1 MKKWSQYLEEN
12 QQVLNEFNKKD
23 EEAVMADEE
32 NFTVAFEI
40 ELESEGYDED
50 DMYEAEQEARREAAE
65 NYFGYDAEEYFRS
78 DVYDN
83 LTPDE
88 VGMEEPDDGAEMVEW
103 YYNNTSTN
111 PSQLEIIYI
120 ALAYQGEPE
129 AEDVFDEAIDKVLNE
144 PMPFLKMVYGDSTRI
159 AELQDLLGWSDDQ
172 MTMGFEVE
180 GGKQYPEPI
189 EKIGASR
196 DAMLKIIDYYLINL
210 RSLSGRGGPGN
221 IFPTSKKP
229 VDMEKFVNTFS
240 SQNQQWF
247 AEQAHE
253 ALDSDIDDLKSRR
266 YGYDV
271 IQTIVDEI
279 NSSNIKYWSQK
290 IMARYRNE
298 VEEKADEAV
307 QSRYEEFTY
316 DPIQW
321 LEDMGY
327 EEYQWFDED
336 NFRDNYTGGGS
347 SYGCDVYELERAM
360 EDNFPNFMSK
370 YQNTLKFEEDGSLS
384 CGIEFSQDNPP
395 YLIGLNAAI
404 EYLEDFFDE
413 YDNQSVLRMT
423 QSTGLH
429 TNIGYSQD
437 GELSESYNLF
447 KALMFLNHTYATKGV
462 GFPSRERSG
471 WTGDLKKPA
480 LHHIEKFA
488 EQLPEDSSHEDVL
501 TKKSL
506 MKKYLSREFDE
517 LSGILS
523 NQVSKTARSMGSK
536 SIGFNVNYTANLN
549 YIEFRY
555 PGKEDATLESM
566 TKALKYYAF
575 IVKAAAD
582 PTFKQKEY
590 IKDLVGFL
598 NNLKGEPESV
608 ANIGF
613 TKEIKKGD
621 LIISH
626 NSYQNNFKKILIYNM
641 IQATELKPDPNPEVE
656 ASWNEQDRERIHA
669 RRAKSAI
676 TILVNSLS
684 DGFIETL
691 INNTLPAYYAGL
703 VRRKTGPSVRLSG
716 MSFDDEMPMGV
727 DFYNKN
733 LSVKAFQFDLDDRN
747 YTLGKNRGDD
757 DVKAINKM
765 VELLKSS
772 NSSVEF
778 IQKLIKESG
787 LTGDEDPV
795 KRMDL
800 VLRKNDGEVSD
811 TTVQKVEDEALTDE
825 LVDLVYSTTNMNTNM
840 SEDKE
845 LNEIRNHFKKW
856 KF

>member
-12 QQVLNEFNKKD
+12 QEILNEFNRKD
-23 EEAVMADEE
+23 EEAVMADQE

-40 ELESEGYDED
+40 ELETEGSDYDD
-50 DMYEAEQEARREAAE
+50 DDTYEAMQDARQKAARE
-65 NYFGYDAEEYFRS
+65 YLGYDAEEYFRS

-83 LTPDE
+83 STPE
-88 VGMEEPDDGAEMVEW
+88 HFGMEEPDDGAEMIEW
-103 YYNNTSTN
+103 YYDNTSTN

-120 ALAYQGEPE
+120 ALAYQGESE

-159 AELQDLLGWSDDQ
+159 AELQELLGWSDDQ

-180 GGKQYPEPI
+180 GGKAYPEPI

-196 DAMLKIIDYYLINL
+196 AAMLKIIDYYLINL

-253 ALDSDIDDLKSRR
+253 ALDSDVDGITGGH
-266 YGYDV
+266 GYYE
-271 IQTIVDEI
+271 IQTIIDEI

-290 IMARYRNE
+290 IMARYRSE
-298 VEEKADEAV
+298 VEEKADDAV
-307 QSRYEEFTY
+307 QERYDEFDM
-316 DPIQW
+316 DPVQY
-321 LEDMGY
+321 LEDLGL

-336 NFRDNYTGGGS
+336 QWLEEYRDSGGGGGE
-347 SYGCDVYELERAM
+347 YGCNVDSLEQGL

-370 YQNTLKFEEDGSLS
+370 YQNTLKFEEDGSLT

-395 YLIGLNAAI
+395 YMMGLDAAI
-404 EYLEDFFDE
+404 EYLTDFYEE
-413 YDNQSVLRMT
+413 YDAQSYFKMT
-423 QSTGLH
+423 DKTGLH
-429 TNIGYSQD
+429 TNIGYL
-437 GELSESYNLF
+437 GEEGGLAEEYNLF

-462 GFPSRERSG
+462 GFPSRERSH
-471 WTGDLKKPA
+471 WTKDLKKPA
-480 LHHIEKFA
+480 LHNIEKFA
-488 EQLPEDSSHEDVL
+488 EQLPDDSSHEDVL

-506 MKKYLSREFDE
+506 MKKYLSREFDD
-517 LSGILS
+517 LGGILS
-523 NQVSKTARSMGSK
+523 NQVAQQAQRMGAK
-536 SIGFNVNYTANLN
+536 SIGFNVNYTSRLN

-582 PTFKQKEY
+582 PTFKKREY
-590 IKDLVGFL
+590 IKDLVGFM
-598 NNLKGEPESV
+598 NTLKGEPESI
-608 ANIGF
+608 ANIKF
-613 TKEIKKGD
+613 AKEIKKGD
-621 LIISH
+621 LLLSM
-626 NSYQNNFKKILIYNM
+626 NSYQNNLKKILIYNM
-641 IQATELKPDPNPEVE
+641 IQATELNPDANPEIE
-656 ASWNEQDRERIHA
+656 ANWDEQSRKLVHA

-676 TILVNSLS
+676 TILINTLS
-684 DGFIETL
+684 NDFIENLT
-691 INNTLPAYYAGL
+691 NNSLPAYYMGL
-703 VRRKTGPSVRLSG
+703 VKGPSVRLSS
-716 MSFDDEMPMGV
+716 MRFDDEMPLGV
-727 DFYNKN
+727 DYYNQT
-733 LSVKAFQFDLDDRN
+733 LSTKGFQHDLDDRN
-747 YTLGKNRGDD
+747 YTIGKLRGDN
-757 DVKAINKM
+757 DVVAINKI

-772 NSSVEF
+772 KSSVEF
-778 IQKLIKESG
+778 IQRFVKESG

-795 KRMDL
+795 ERMDL
-800 VLRKNDGEVSD
+800 VLRKQDGDVTGSAD
-811 TTVQKVEDEALTDE
+811 AAEDGALTDQ
-825 LVDLVYSTTNMNTNM
+825 LVDDVMGLM

-845 LNEIRNHFKKW
+845 MEEVKNHFKNW

>member
-12 QQVLNEFNKKD
+12 QEVLNEFNRKD

-40 ELESEGYDED
+40 EMESEGHDED

-65 NYFGYDAEEYFRS
+65 NYLGYDAEEHFRS

-83 LTPDE
+83 LTPE
-88 VGMEEPDDGAEMVEW
+88 ELGVEEPDGGAEMIEW
-103 YYNNTSTN
+103 YYDNTSTN

-120 ALAYQGEPE
+120 ALAYQGESE

-159 AELQDLLGWSDDQ
+159 AELQELLGWSDDQ

-180 GGKQYPEPI
+180 GGKAYPEPI

-196 DAMLKIIDYYLINL
+196 AAMLKIIDYYLINL

-253 ALDSDIDDLKSRR
+253 ALDNDIDDIRG
-266 YGYDV
+266 GYSYHY

-279 NSSNIKYWSQK
+279 SSSNIKYWSQK
-290 IMARYRNE
+290 IMARYRSE

-307 QSRYEEFTY
+307 QSRYEEFQS
-316 DPIQW
+316 DPIQY
-321 LEDMGY
+321 LEDLGY
-327 EEYQWFDED
+327 EEHQWFDEYEW
-336 NFRDNYTGGGS
+336 RDNYSMYGGGS
-347 SYGCDVYELERAM
+347 GYGCNVEELERAM

-370 YQNTLKFEEDGSLS
+370 YQNTLDFKEDGSLT
-384 CGIEFSQDNPP
+384 CGLEFAQDNPP
-395 YLIGLNAAI
+395 YMLGLDAAI
-404 EYLEDFFDE
+404 EYLTDFFRE
-413 YDNQSVLRMT
+413 YDNQTVLRMT
-423 QSTGLH
+423 TNTGLH
-429 TNIGYSQD
+429 TNIGY
-437 GELSESYNLF
+437 LSEEGGLTEDYNLF

-462 GFPSRERSG
+462 GFPSRERTG
-471 WTGDLKKPA
+471 WTKDLKKPA
-480 LHHIEKFA
+480 LHNIEKFA
-488 EQLPEDSSHEDVL
+488 EQLPDDSSHEDVL

-523 NQVSKTARSMGSK
+523 NQVAQQAQRMGPK
-536 SIGFNVNYTANLN
+536 SIGFNVNYTARRN

-555 PGKEDATLESM
+555 PGHDTDLESM
-566 TKALKYYAF
+566 VKALKYYAF

-582 PTFKQKEY
+582 PTFKQREY

-608 ANIGF
+608 ANIKF
-613 TKEIKKGD
+613 AKEIKKGD
-621 LIISH
+621 LLLSM
-626 NSYQNNFKKILIYNM
+626 NSYQNNLKKILIYNM
-641 IQATELKPDPNPEVE
+641 IQATELRPDPSTEIE
-656 ASWNEQDRERIHA
+656 AHWDAQDKERVHA

-676 TILVNSLS
+676 TILINLLS
-684 DGFIETL
+684 NDFIENLT
-691 INNTLPAYYAGL
+691 NSSLPAYYLGL
-703 VRRKTGPSVRLSG
+703 VKGPSVRLSS
-716 MSFDDEMPMGV
+716 MRFDDEMPLGV
-727 DFYNKN
+727 DYYQKT
-733 LSVKAFQFDLDDRN
+733 LSTKGFQHDLDDRN
-747 YTLGKNRGDD
+747 YTIGKLRGEN
-757 DVKAINKM
+757 DVNAINKI

-772 NSSVEF
+772 KSSIEF
-778 IQKLIKESG
+778 IQKFIKESG
-787 LTGDEDPV
+787 LTGDDDPV

-800 VLRKNDGEVSD
+800 VLRKQDGNVAGSAD
-811 TTVQKVEDEALTDE
+811 AADSEALTDR
-825 LVDLVYSTTNMNTNM
+825 LVDDVMGLM

-845 LNEIRNHFKKW
+845 MEEVKKHFKNW